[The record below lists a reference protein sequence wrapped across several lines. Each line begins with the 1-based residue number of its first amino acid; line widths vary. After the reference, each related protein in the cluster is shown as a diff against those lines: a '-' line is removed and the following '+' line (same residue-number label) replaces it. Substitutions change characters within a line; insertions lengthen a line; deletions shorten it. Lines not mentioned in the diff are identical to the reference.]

1 MSINFTKNNILFSN
15 TVLSVTGVQIT
26 ACRDYK
32 IGVIDVLIPITLQ
45 ISPALK
51 WSHVTLFSL

>member
-15 TVLSVTGVQIT
+15 TVLSITGAQIT

-32 IGVIDVLIPITLQ
+32 IGVIGVLIPITLQ
-45 ISPALK
+45 ITPALK
-51 WSHVTLFSL
+51 WSYITLFS

>member
-15 TVLSVTGVQIT
+15 TVLSATSAQIT
-26 ACRDYK
+26 AYHDYK

-51 WSHVTLFSL
+51 WSHVTLFS